1 MLIHFKTTVAGRLL
15 QDSFLWPREEQDLLQ
30 IKFFAANLLTDTFGR
45 EFGAL
50 DPREIECKYSL
61 SDFLVANL
69 RRFQSNLA
77 YSDQFS
83 YATWLT

>member
-1 MLIHFKTTVAGRLL
+1 MLIHFKTSVAGRFL

-30 IKFFAANLLTDTFGR
+30 IKFFAANLLADAFGR

-61 SDFLVANL
+61 SDFLGPVL

-77 YSDQFS
+77 FSNQFS

>member
-30 IKFFAANLLTDTFGR
+30 IKFFAANLLADVFGR

-50 DPREIECKYSL
+50 DPREIECKLSL
-61 SDFLVANL
+61 LFYLPEHI
-69 RRFQSNLA
+69 LA
-77 YSDQFS
+77 KISV
-83 YATWLT
+83 